1 MIFSSLEQKD
11 CYGYS
16 QEDAIDIEDSIEEDV
31 YNDGINGVNVP
42 PIEIKEFE
50 KNVQKKTFFYF
61 RYVNQQYCITQ
72 SGHLKYNS
80 VNTIQRKKL
89 P

>member
-1 MIFSSLEQKD
+1 MFFINASNQISLIFSSLEQKD

-50 KNVQKKTFFYF
+50 KKCSKKKDFLLFLWGMSINNI
-61 RYVNQQYCITQ
+61 VLLNQVT
-72 SGHLKYNS
+72 
-80 VNTIQRKKL
+80 
-89 P
+89 

>member
-42 PIEIKEFE
+42 PIEIKEFVKKMFE
-50 KNVQKKTFFYF
+50 KKDFLLF
-61 RYVNQQYCITQ
+61 
-72 SGHLKYNS
+72 
-80 VNTIQRKKL
+80 
-89 P
+89 

>member
-1 MIFSSLEQKD
+1 MQKD

-50 KNVQKKTFFYF
+50 KKMFKKKDFLLF
-61 RYVNQQYCITQ
+61 
-72 SGHLKYNS
+72 
-80 VNTIQRKKL
+80 
-89 P
+89 